1 MYHCWKYYLTGH
13 YLVLKSLFQL
23 HFLMPV
29 ISQDCYINIW
39 YILRLS
45 LQESSDLCTFSYMYT
60 HFQNCSLYIQ
70 NLFYIYPPCAIINC
84 HVYSHKCT
92 LINALSSTLLC
103 SHWLSRTFVLRLTF
117 ICSCWLSWTPDFHI
131 LSYSRQLLCTLIGSH
146 TRSYSHQHSCTPV
159 DPRVL
164 LTVVHTH
171 WLLLHL
177 WTRVL
182 PPTLVHSIKSC
193 VFSLT
198 HIHTFWLL
206 LTLIN
211 SLYTCAL
218 INVLPHSYSPVGS
231 PTLSYSH
238 QLSSIPTDLCAL
250 IDSHVLSLTV
260 VHTHW
265 LLLHLCTSTNN
276 HAFPLTLDCV
286 LSLTQM
292 HCHRL
297 LLHLCTSIDS
307 HALSF
312 I

>member
-1 MYHCWKYYLTGH
+1 MH
-13 YLVLKSLFQL
+13 
-23 HFLMPV
+23 
-29 ISQDCYINIW
+29 
-39 YILRLS
+39 
-45 LQESSDLCTFSYMYT
+45 
-60 HFQNCSLYIQ
+60 
-70 NLFYIYPPCAIINC
+70 
-84 HVYSHKCT
+84 SHKCT
-92 LINALSSTLLC
+92 LINSLMLPLALTHIRTLINFC
-103 SHWLSRTFVLRLTF
+103 ALRLTF

-131 LSYSRQLLCTLIGSH
+131 LSYSHQLLCTLIGSH

-159 DPRVL
+159 DPHVL

-182 PPTLVHSIKSC
+182 PPTLMHSIKSC

-198 HIHTFWLL
+198 HMHTFWLL
-206 LTLIN
+206 FTLID

-218 INVLPHSYSPVGS
+218 INVLPQTLIQSCW
-231 PTLSYSH
+231 LSYTFI
-238 QLSSIPTDLCAL
+238 LSSAFKYSNWPLCSHWLTCAI
-250 IDSHVLSLTV
+250 IDCCSHSLTPFTLV
-260 VHTHW
+260 
-265 LLLHLCTSTNN
+265 HLCTSTNN

-297 LLHLCTSIDS
+297 LLHLSTSIDS

-312 I
+312 V